1 MTFEQA
7 LDITMEAIR
16 DLEEIEKDTSL
27 ERVVRND
34 ALANRTAISIMVAWA
49 KKAYEKDDMC
59 AVRILNAV
67 HGV

>member
-7 LDITMEAIR
+7 LDIAMEAIH

-27 ERVVRND
+27 DRLVRSD
-34 ALANRTAISIMVAWA
+34 AEADKVAIAIMVAWA
-49 KKAYEKDDMC
+49 KKAYEKNDMC
-59 AVRILNAV
+59 AIHILNAV

>member
-1 MTFEQA
+1 MTFEEA
-7 LDITMEAIR
+7 LDITMEAIH

-34 ALANRTAISIMVAWA
+34 ALANRVAISIMVAWA
-49 KKAYEKDDMC
+49 KKAYEKNDAC
-59 AVRILNAV
+59 AMHILNAV